1 MRDDTLDICELT
13 AGYCGASCAAATAPS
28 ALESV
33 EYVGVVDGETDRAGG
48 SVHAMLEGIV
58 ADGFF
63 ALGGIGAGTLFGV
76 GPIGR
81 HFAF

>member
-1 MRDDTLDICELT
+1 
-13 AGYCGASCAAATAPS
+13 
-28 ALESV
+28 
-33 EYVGVVDGETDRAGG
+33 
-48 SVHAMLEGIV
+48 MLEGIV

-63 ALGGIGAGTLFGV
+63 ALLRFWAGALLGV